1 MDDLDAVHELRD
13 PDVALG
19 TGDRTLL
26 RKAPASSASSRDD
39 DPWDDQRSSQAR
51 LSLQVP
57 RPASALEMSRCAP
70 ESVFQKTAGAENIR
84 VAGCAARG
92 RSADPPA
99 GNQPVEVAD
108 PRAQCAQHPSY
119 HQVAKARCPY
129 TLGDVDGDHDTA
141 FGLCRTDEG
150 GSCRKGSF
158 EPGERTRRAPSCD
171 NTQPMTDTDPP
182 DLLSGMPEAARR
194 PSGQTPSAAACRPT
208 VSAVIV
214 VFNQAQFIADAIRS
228 ALAQSDVDVEVIVVD
243 DASTD
248 DTPAVLASLGD
259 RITVLRNETGT
270 ERGAARNRGA
280 RAGRGEFI
288 AFLDGDDCW
297 MPGKLIAQVKLCRL
311 GQACVTQFDYVDSH
325 GRLIGGCRPTAA
337 PTLAEVV
344 SGPVTLGA
352 GSNLMVTREMFEQT
366 G

>member
-1 MDDLDAVHELRD
+1 
-13 PDVALG
+13 
-19 TGDRTLL
+19 
-26 RKAPASSASSRDD
+26 
-39 DPWDDQRSSQAR
+39 
-51 LSLQVP
+51 
-57 RPASALEMSRCAP
+57 
-70 ESVFQKTAGAENIR
+70 
-84 VAGCAARG
+84 
-92 RSADPPA
+92 
-99 GNQPVEVAD
+99 
-108 PRAQCAQHPSY
+108 
-119 HQVAKARCPY
+119 
-129 TLGDVDGDHDTA
+129 
-141 FGLCRTDEG
+141 
-150 GSCRKGSF
+150 
-158 EPGERTRRAPSCD
+158 
-171 NTQPMTDTDPP
+171 
-182 DLLSGMPEAARR
+182 MPEATRR
-194 PSGQTPSAAACRPT
+194 PSGQTSSAAARRPT

-311 GQACVTQFDYVDSH
+311 GQACVTQFDYVDAH
-325 GRLIGGCRPTAA
+325 GRVIGGCRPRAE

-366 G
+366 GGFPEDLAVQSCEDWLFVARLLGSGVILGVVPVTLVRVTVHDRQSTATALRRTVLWRGAAWLEEHGYVSASAARRLRARVAGVIAAGYAFEGTPGAAMRWLRHAARQRETRETARALLRVARSFATGALRRRGLGRLVDSIRARRTAFAARPRRAACRKT